1 MMVLDR
7 VKYQLGYPEAA
18 KDMLSSKSLLT
29 AVEQYSMGT
38 ERPLSQYLDLVGL
51 DMTTK
56 EVTMTQWCE
65 TGQVRF
71 SLLFSLKYICA
82 SIYFI
87 SISHRLN
94 LRHVLHS
101 HLPALNSLIISTSND
116 NQDILLVYSHFIIIL
131 DVVISKIFT

>member
-1 MMVLDR
+1 MVLDR

-38 ERPLSQYLDLVGL
+38 ERPLSQYLELVGL

-56 EVTMTQWCE
+56 EVTMTHWCE

-71 SLLFSLKYICA
+71 SLLFSLKCICA
-82 SIYFI
+82 NTYFHIYF
-87 SISHRLN
+87 S
-94 LRHVLHS
+94 
-101 HLPALNSLIISTSND
+101 P
-116 NQDILLVYSHFIIIL
+116 
-131 DVVISKIFT
+131 SKLASCIA